1 MSEETAEELRERLIA
16 LETQVEEI
24 IAENSEP
31 ESIFEGT
38 LNVVESPA
46 GSRQTIIHFV
56 NVSDYGL
63 SPPTSRGLGHAC
75 FQKIIDDEWNP
86 DTRKRDRLISHG
98 DLIVIKGQPCLYYC
112 YVGLVDRTSGSPS
125 GFQKEAT
132 IDGTIKNK
140 KPNGET
146 RLELIVWTETFPGSG
161 VDVGVEFSKTTLS
174 PGSEQ
179 NLNLDDLTITP
190 DDPQPEPVD
199 LKIPEI
205 TVEDKTPDPAPE
217 PLDVE
222 LPTKVEFKPSDTDAT
237 LDPPCTFYSQKI
249 TGDKVSNGA
258 DIYLD
263 MFSLSSNA
271 PTPGSKVIFHA
282 FKLEV
287 KKTNTKGKETLQAT
301 KLDIDQAF
309 LDPTISTKSK
319 SATAKPQTFKVSEVD
334 VKRTPLT
341 AVDFSSA
348 IPSVT
353 PGTWGEVTNYDST
366 DWNIYKNISQGD
378 LDCGPYTFKTNRTT
392 VDDSGT
398 ETPTNVYSS
407 DLTITNETPNGTPAT
422 STVDMFDA
430 SHRYTGPETSASYYF
445 GAPTS
450 NGSTAQT
457 RGYPAWAPNTQYTKG
472 QIVTYNGQTYKVTD
486 DHLSDPTGN
495 EVPGV
500 DVNYEE
506 RTDDLTKFNFTTD
519 LDINID
525 CENVTWDYDND
536 INVSEITELSFD
548 APSPS
553 QKDNFTVVTD
563 VTAGTPT
570 NVNKGVKS
578 TNKFTEIT
586 AVNPVTVGKEKLKEH
601 TVLKSLEKAY
611 IDTGTRTK
619 DDEFDILTGLGDNE
633 NLGKDFDTL
642 ALTSSAASSS
652 DDCFAFDVKKIVV
665 NERRQYFKKRSATTW
680 KQNWDFYVK
689 GTPVKITHYEQKDN
703 LTLTNTTKEI
713 KVTEYENN
721 NALNASISTINITE
735 VAVDLKMKAATHR
748 IQNTIKKFSYDATW
762 QIVPATLYNTIFNF
776 DKHKLTITRRPG
788 EWYGTKKTAT
798 FSSYIWKFAQTKR
811 TDVIKAKS
819 VIVST
824 DEETTVSSDP
834 WKVYFECLKRE
845 RLYWQEKE
853 TTVSFDNPKTVTL
866 TPYKSDLSYQN
877 KEVTL
882 TPRETELKYQNKK
895 LDISSEDYEFNF
907 SNVYELTLENKT
919 TTLKHDN
926 PKWAKFSPSK
936 ITIKFEDEKE
946 VTLTPKQYKFIMER
960 KALKLTTKQLEIVY
974 KEAKQYKAIP
984 KNFTFKQFKKLI
996 KYKPVTVTN
1005 TEGSLDLNTSECQTL
1020 NGTGGMGPT
1029 TTENMGSITV
1039 EPGTEPEEKISSTE
1053 FKEIPMVPPPE
1064 PKTYAVDSLKIEEPT
1079 DQPENIDEDIDSLK
1093 VECEEVDEYYK
1104 QEDIEFDAYE
1114 LTTGNKNPIPNIDI
1128 DSTSIGRKST
1138 TINDAES
1145 TKIDWDIS
1153 DIDSKEESKSI
1164 RELGF
1169 YIKDID
1175 PNKVT
1180 KSIKECEVAKKDDSD
1195 VPDAEITSN
1204 SIGKNPLTKPEDF
1217 NVEGTKI
1224 CITETEDDSGNTI
1237 PDKSAT
1243 IHSAEYVKG
1252 TDDPQP
1258 AKTINSTSVSVTTDS
1273 SHTVPADKFETTIT
1287 PQSTGYDPMEMS
1299 SITFDEVQPY
1309 YVSEICYFSRVD
1321 LTKNYGTPYDE
1332 SASFTVNE
1340 ITRTPASPNAITW
1353 KGALYDKVDISSA
1366 NSPTL
1371 KFDRYK
1377 YTIDVTDQSAQASEK
1392 ARLTTEEIELGTEQP
1407 KSSYFDYP
1415 ELLLENSNIT
1425 KKAYVPLLDKAP
1437 LSETLK
1443 VVDPTMTLEGSLLY
1457 PEGVEC
1463 KDGKVRFKFS
1473 YYVYDYTIKCGV
1485 LTKKSDSASQIHTYL
1500 EGPEVGD
1507 EVYEQEVSV
1516 CVYVGGGA
1524 YETRTIN
1531 VLTTSVP
1538 DGQTN
1543 ENSVGRL
1550 MKGLDCG
1557 TGQSAG

>member
-1 MSEETAEELRERLIA
+1 MSEETAEELKERLIA

-24 IAENSEP
+24 IAENSDP

-56 NVSDYGL
+56 DVGDYGL

-75 FQKIIDDEWNP
+75 FQKIIDDEWDPNK
-86 DTRKRDRLISHG
+86 RKRDRLISHG
-98 DLIVIKGQPCLYYC
+98 DLIVIKGSPCLYYC
-112 YVGLVDRTSGSPS
+112 YVGLIDRTSDSPS
-125 GFQKEAT
+125 GFQKEAN

-140 KPNGET
+140 RESGET
-146 RLELIVWTETFPGSG
+146 RLELIVWTETFPGTG
-161 VDVGVEFSKTTLS
+161 VVVKAEFSKTTLS
-174 PGSEQ
+174 PGSQ
-179 NLNLDDLTITP
+179 QDINLDDLTITP
-190 DDPQPEPVD
+190 DDPQPEEVD
-199 LKIPEI
+199 LKLPEI
-205 TVEDKTPDPAPE
+205 EVKDTTPDPAPE
-217 PLDVE
+217 PIDVE
-222 LPTKVEFKPSDTDAT
+222 LPTKVEFKPSETDAH

-249 TGDKVSNGA
+249 TGDKVPNGE
-258 DIYLD
+258 DIELD
-263 MFSLSSNA
+263 MFSLSSTT
-271 PTPGSKVIFHA
+271 PTQGDKVVFHA

-287 KKTNTKGKETLQAT
+287 KKTNTKPKATLQAT
-301 KLDIDQAF
+301 KLDIDQDF
-309 LDPTISTKSK
+309 LDPTKSTKSK

-341 AVDFSSA
+341 AVDFSTAS
-348 IPSVT
+348 PSVT

-366 DWNIYKNISQGD
+366 DWNIHENVSQGE
-378 LDCGPYTFKTNRTT
+378 LDCAYGSFETNRTT
-392 VDDSGT
+392 IDDSGT
-398 ETPTNVYSS
+398 ETPTNVYSNE
-407 DLTITNETPNGTPAT
+407 LTITNETPNGNP
-422 STVDMFDA
+422 STETIEMFDA
-430 SHRYTGPETSASYYF
+430 THSWTGPETTNDYYF

-450 NGSTAQT
+450 NGSTAQA
-457 RGYPAWAPNTQYTKG
+457 RSYPAWAPNTQYTKG
-472 QIVTYNGQTYKVTD
+472 QVVTHGGKTWKVTD
-486 DHLSDPTGN
+486 DHLSDPAGQ

-500 DVNYEE
+500 DVNWEE
-506 RTDDLTKFNFTTD
+506 RTDDLEKFNFTTD

-525 CENVTWDYDND
+525 CEDVTWDYDND
-536 INVSEITELSFD
+536 INVSEITELSFN

-553 QKDNFTVVTD
+553 QKDNFDVITN

-578 TNKFTEIT
+578 TNKFTEVT
-586 AVNPVTVGKEKLKEH
+586 ALNPILGTKQKLEEH
-601 TVLKSLEKAY
+601 TVLKSLENAYVDKGTKA
-611 IDTGTRTK
+611 K
-619 DDEFDILTGLGDNE
+619 DDEFNILTGLGVNE

-642 ALTSSAASSS
+642 ALTSSAASST

-665 NERRQYFKKRSATTW
+665 NERRQYFNERSATTYT
-680 KQNWDFYVK
+680 QNWDFYVK
-689 GTPVKITHYEQKDN
+689 GTPVKITTYEQKDN
-703 LTLTNTTKEI
+703 LTLANITKEI

-721 NALNASISTINITE
+721 NALNASISNINITE
-735 VAVDLKMKAATHR
+735 VAVDLKMKAVTHR

-762 QIVPATLYNTIFNF
+762 QQIPATIYNTTFDF

-788 EWYGTKKTAT
+788 EWVGTKKTAT
-798 FSSYIWKFAQTKR
+798 FSSYIYKFAQTKR

-819 VIVST
+819 VTVST
-824 DEETTVSSDP
+824 DEETTVTSEP

-845 RLYWQEKE
+845 RLYWREKD

-882 TPRETELKYQNKK
+882 TPRETELKYQNKE
-895 LDISSEDYEFNF
+895 LEISSEDYEFNF

-919 TTLKHDN
+919 TTLTHDN
-926 PKWAKFSPSK
+926 PKWAKFKPSK

-960 KALKLTTKQLEIVY
+960 KALKLTSKQLEIVY

-1039 EPGTEPEEKISSTE
+1039 EPGSEPEEKISSTE
-1053 FKEIPMVPPPE
+1053 FKEIPISPPPE
-1064 PKTYAVDSLKIEEPT
+1064 PKTYPVDSLKIEEPT
-1079 DQPENIDEDIDSLK
+1079 EQPEDIDEDIDSLK

-1114 LTTGNKNPIPNIDI
+1114 LTTGDKSPIPDIDI
-1128 DSTSIGRKST
+1128 DSTSVGTKST

-1153 DIDSKEESKSI
+1153 NIDPKEETKYI

-1169 YIKDID
+1169 YIKDTD

-1180 KSIKECEVAKKDDSD
+1180 KSIKECEVAKTDDSD
-1195 VPDAEITSN
+1195 VPDAEILSTRV
-1204 SIGKNPLTKPEDF
+1204 GKNPLTKPTDF

-1224 CITETEDDSGNTI
+1224 CITETVDNSGNTV
-1237 PDKSAT
+1237 PDDSAT

-1252 TDDPQP
+1252 TDNPQP
-1258 AKTINSTSVSVTTDS
+1258 DKTIDSTSVSVTTDN

-1287 PQSTGYDPMEMS
+1287 PQSTNYDPMEMT
-1299 SITFDEVQPY
+1299 SITFDEVEPY

-1321 LTKNYGTPYDE
+1321 LNKNYGTSYDE
-1332 SASFTVNE
+1332 SASFNVNE
-1340 ITRTPASPNAITW
+1340 ITRTPGSPNAITW
-1353 KGALYDKVDISSA
+1353 KGALYDKVDISSV

-1377 YTIDVTDQSAQASEK
+1377 YTIDATDQSLQASEK
-1392 ARLTTEEIELGTEQP
+1392 ARLTTEEIELGEEQST
-1407 KSSYFDYP
+1407 SSYFDYP

-1425 KKAYVPLLDKAP
+1425 KKAYVPILDKAP
-1437 LSETLK
+1437 LSDTLK
-1443 VVDPTMTLEGSLLY
+1443 VINPAAYANGSALLN
-1457 PEGVEC
+1457 PEGVDC
-1463 KDGKVRFKFS
+1463 VNNQVFIKFS
-1473 YYVYDYTIKCGV
+1473 FLVDQYTVKCGV
-1485 LTKKSDSASQIHTYL
+1485 LTKKSDSTQKVYGHL
-1500 EGPEVGD
+1500 KGPEVGD
-1507 EVYEQEVSV
+1507 EVYQQEVSV
-1516 CVYVGGGA
+1516 CVYVGGGQ
-1524 YETRTIN
+1524 YETKTIN

-1543 ENSVGRL
+1543 EDSVGRL
-1550 MKGLDCG
+1550 MKGLPCG
-1557 TGQSAG
+1557 TPS